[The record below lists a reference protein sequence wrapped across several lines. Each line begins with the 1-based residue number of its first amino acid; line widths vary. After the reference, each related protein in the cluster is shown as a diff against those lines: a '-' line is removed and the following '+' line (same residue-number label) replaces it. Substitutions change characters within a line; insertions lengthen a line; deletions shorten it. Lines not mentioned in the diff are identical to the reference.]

1 MQAINFNEA
10 TDFISSN
17 SKVIDKVKVTN
28 IKRYGFNC
36 YEGNQVDVNV
46 KLLTDEKHKDK
57 LFTIMTNDTYM
68 QDFDRDDEKKDLT
81 EYLNVLVAE

>member
-17 SKVIDKVKVTN
+17 SKVIDEVKVTS
-28 IKRYGFNC
+28 IKRYGFNEM
-36 YEGNQVDVNV
+36 EGDQVDINV
-46 KLLTDEKHKDK
+46 RLLTDKKHKNK

-68 QDFDRDDEKKDLT
+68 EDFDRDDEKKDLA

>member
-36 YEGNQVDVNV
+36 YEGNQVEINV
-46 KLLTDEKHKDK
+46 KLLTDEKHENK
-57 LFTIMTNDTYM
+57 LFTIETNDTYTE
-68 QDFDRDDEKKDLT
+68 DFDRDNEKEDLT
-81 EYLNVLVAE
+81 EYLNALVAE